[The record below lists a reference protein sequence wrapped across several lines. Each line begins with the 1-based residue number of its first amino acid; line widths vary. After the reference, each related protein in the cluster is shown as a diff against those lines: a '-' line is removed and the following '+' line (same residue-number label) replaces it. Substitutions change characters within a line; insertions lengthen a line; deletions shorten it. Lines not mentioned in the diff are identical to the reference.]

1 MQIHLIAIGGAVMH
15 NLALALHTK
24 GYQVTGSD
32 DEIFEPSYSRLK
44 QKGLLPAEKGWF
56 PEKIHK
62 NLDAVILGMH
72 ARADNPELLQAHA
85 LNIPVFS
92 FPEYV
97 YEQSKNKTRVAIC
110 GSHGKTTI
118 TSMIMHVLQQ
128 QKMQFD
134 YLVGAQLAGFETMVQ
149 FSDAPIMIIEGDEY
163 FASPLDKRP
172 KFLHYHA
179 QITLISGI
187 AWDHFNVFP
196 TFSSYTNQFKL
207 LMEGTKQNDKLIVF
221 GEDENINLLLSESE
235 IAGQII
241 KYTTPD
247 YYLENHTVHLK
258 LNNNNYHFS
267 IFGKHNMQNM
277 EGAKKV
283 CNALGISD
291 ADFYTAM
298 QTFQGAAKR
307 LEILKQSDDHIIFRD
322 FAHAPSK
329 VEATVNAV
337 KEQFPEKKL
346 VACLELHTFS
356 SLNKEFIV
364 FYRNTMQKAD
374 VRIVYFNPHTLEL
387 KKLPPL
393 SKTEVQNYFNDEA
406 MLVINNSEEL
416 LEVLKKLNIVN
427 SNLLLMSSGN
437 FDNLDLTILT

>member
-15 NLALALHTK
+15 NLALALHQL

-32 DEIFEPSYSRLK
+32 DEIFEPSLSRLQK
-44 QKGLLPAEKGWF
+44 QGLLPAEKGWF
-56 PEKIHK
+56 PEKIHDK
-62 NLDAVILGMH
+62 LDAVILGMH
-72 ARADNPELLQAHA
+72 ARADNPELLKAKA
-85 LNIPVFS
+85 LGLAVYS

-97 YEQSKNKTRVAIC
+97 YEQSKHKTRVAIC

-128 QKMQFD
+128 RKMAFD

-149 FSDAPIMIIEGDEY
+149 FSDAPLMIIEGDEY

-172 KFLHYHA
+172 KFLHYQS

-196 TFSSYTNQFKL
+196 TFNNYTDQFKQ
-207 LMEGTKQNDKLIVF
+207 LMEGTKSSDTLIVF
-221 GEDENINLLLSESE
+221 NDDTNIQSLINESK
-235 IAGQII
+235 IAATII
-241 KYTTPD
+241 SYQTPE
-247 YYLENHTVHLK
+247 YV
-258 LNNNNYHFS
+258 LNNHKFQINTTTNQYTFS
-267 IFGKHNMQNM
+267 IFGRHNMQNM

-298 QTFQGAAKR
+298 QSFKGAAKR
-307 LEILKQSDDHIIFRD
+307 LEILKQNNDHIIFRD

-337 KEQFPEKKL
+337 KEQYPEKNL
-346 VACLELHTFS
+346 VACLELHTYS
-356 SLNKEFIV
+356 SLNKDFINQ
-364 FYRNTMQKAD
+364 YYNTMQKAD
-374 VRIVYFNPHTLEL
+374 VRIVYFNPHTLIL
-387 KKLPPL
+387 KKLPHL
-393 SKTEVQNYFNDEA
+393 STAEVQHYFNDTDMHVVNDSA
-406 MLVINNSEEL
+406 QL
-416 LEVLKKLNIVN
+416 LLLLQKLNIVN
-427 SNLLLMSSGN
+427 TNLLLMSSGN